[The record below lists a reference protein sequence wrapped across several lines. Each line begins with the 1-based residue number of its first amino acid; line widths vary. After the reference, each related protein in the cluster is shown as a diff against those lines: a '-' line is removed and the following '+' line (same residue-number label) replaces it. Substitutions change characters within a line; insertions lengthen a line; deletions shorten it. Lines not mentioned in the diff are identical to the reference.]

1 MVIQIY
7 VIRFPYSSLN
17 IPGFNVTSSIPYPIH
32 VHYWFISIK
41 YKTTARK
48 TAVLYYSMHSTINRY
63 LLILDHYII
72 SDTSKYEMPV
82 FT

>member
-1 MVIQIY
+1 MVMQIY
-7 VIRFPYSSLN
+7 VIHFPYSSLN

-32 VHYWFISIK
+32 VHYWFIRIK
-41 YKTTARK
+41 YKTTA
-48 TAVLYYSMHSTINRY
+48 AVLYYRMYSTINRY
-63 LLILDHYII
+63 LLILDDYII